1 MDAIAWGPNDRALD
15 LSSARN
21 EYVLRL
27 NKLASARRLKGVY
40 VSAIRRVWLNL
51 VRGGLQDDKGVV
63 RRFCVGQAVFRVA
76 DFKCEM
82 VFSER

>member
-15 LSSARN
+15 PSSAHI
-21 EYVLRL
+21 EYGLRL
-27 NKLASARRLKGVY
+27 NKLASARRLKYGY
-40 VSAIRRVWLNL
+40 VCSVPCAWLHL
-51 VRGGLQDDKGVV
+51 ARGYLQDLKGVV